1 MEARA
6 TKKAIVFNAFD
17 GAENPKPAEEAM
29 SGTPEKIHIRLIDP
43 FRVISKSGKD
53 LTPRNNQVRALLAP
67 LATAPEYRRS
77 RAWLQDKLWSDRVQE
92 QGRVSLR

>member
-1 MEARA
+1 VEARA

-43 FRVISKSGKD
+43 FRVIS
-53 LTPRNNQVRALLAP
+53 
-67 LATAPEYRRS
+67 
-77 RAWLQDKLWSDRVQE
+77 
-92 QGRVSLR
+92 